1 MKTEK
6 SLSTEKKPAKP
17 TGKAE
22 GQEKAYLL
30 LENGKIFE
38 GFSLGAA
45 GEVTGEIVFTTGM
58 TGYLETLTD
67 KSYYGQIIS
76 HTFPLIGNYGVIPED
91 FESDTI
97 SARGYIVKHLC
108 REPSN
113 FRSRGDLDSFLRQR
127 GIVGLCGID
136 TRELTRI
143 LREQGTMNGMIT
155 TNPENADLDE
165 IKAFSIKNSVEMV
178 SVREKQVLSTN
189 GNYTVALLDFG
200 YKENIARELIKR
212 NCNVILFPHDTPAET
227 VIGHKP
233 DGIVLSNGPGDPA
246 DNHGIIKNL
255 SLLLKSGVPIFGICL
270 GHQLLALSHGFKTK
284 KLKYGHRGAN
294 QPVKDLF
301 AGRVFI
307 SSQNHGY
314 YVTNESIDK
323 SKARLWF
330 VNLNDNTCEGIK
342 YQNAP
347 AFSVQFH
354 PEGCGGPK
362 DTGFLFDEF
371 LREAAKYA
379 ALQKY

>member
-1 MKTEK
+1 MKIEK
-6 SLSTEKKPAKP
+6 SLSMEKKPVKSS
-17 TGKAE
+17 GGVE
-22 GQEKAYLL
+22 GREKAYLV
-30 LENGKIFE
+30 LETGKIFE

-91 FESDTI
+91 FESDSI

-113 FRSRGDLDSFLRQR
+113 FRSRGGLDTLLKQR
-127 GIVGLCGID
+127 GITGLYGID

-155 TNPENADLDE
+155 TNPEHADLDG
-165 IKAFSIKNSVEMV
+165 IKAFSIKNAVERV
-178 SVREKQVLSTN
+178 SVKEKQVLN
-189 GNYTVALLDFG
+189 QDGKYTVALLDYG

-212 NCNVILFPHDTPAET
+212 NCKVILFPHDTPANT
-227 VIGHKP
+227 VIEHRP

-246 DNHGIIKNL
+246 DNPVIIKNL
-255 SLLLKSGVPIFGICL
+255 SRLLSSGIPIFGICL
-270 GHQLLALSHGFKTK
+270 GHQLLALSEGFKTK

-301 AGRVFI
+301 AERMFI

-323 SKARLWF
+323 SRARLWF

-342 YQNAP
+342 YLNAP

-379 ALQKY
+379 AL